1 MGGIGGGGFGIDP
14 GRYDG
19 DPGATNTG
27 SGGGTGGNRGYGGSG
42 IVAIRYRPKIT
53 PLQSSSYIELIR
65 GTSSDTSDDYIIG
78 NYNHEFKIKSSRSNL
93 ITDRLVINS
102 IGNVGIGKSNP
113 SYTLEVVPILPYNT
127 NIPASVSTFS
137 LSGTTGIS
145 YFTTQQ
151 NTVPICTKFNGGI
164 WVEGCYATT
173 SDIRTKEDIQNI
185 NDNCALLK
193 ILAIEPKTYKYI
205 DKVEKGDNKVYG
217 FIAQQIKKVI
227 PEAISLENSYIPN
240 IMLNA
245 DYYNNII
252 TLPYLPTKV
261 TINVKDKI
269 KCFDINNNCIEV
281 EVSKIINELE
291 FEIKDLD
298 KEYKNNKIFVYG
310 TYVTDFHTLS
320 KEHIFS
326 LNVGA
331 TQELYR
337 LIKKQDDIIKSHKR
351 INALKQTNADL
362 YQKYEMLLKELTLI
376 KEKAN

>member
-1 MGGIGGGGFGIDP
+1 M
-14 GRYDG
+14 YC
-19 DPGATNTG
+19 
-27 SGGGTGGNRGYGGSG
+27 
-42 IVAIRYRPKIT
+42 
-53 PLQSSSYIELIR
+53 
-65 GTSSDTSDDYIIG
+65 
-78 NYNHEFKIKSSRSNL
+78 
-93 ITDRLVINS
+93 
-102 IGNVGIGKSNP
+102 
-113 SYTLEVVPILPYNT
+113 
-127 NIPASVSTFS
+127 VS
-137 LSGTTGIS
+137 
-145 YFTTQQ
+145 
-151 NTVPICTKFNGGI
+151 
-164 WVEGCYATT
+164 T
-173 SDIRTKEDIQNI
+173 SDIRTKEDIQDI
-185 NDNCALLK
+185 NDNYALLK

-298 KEYKNNKIFVYG
+298 KEYKNNRIFVYG

-362 YQKYEMLLKELTLI
+362 YQKYDMLLKELTLI
-376 KEKAN
+376 KKKAN